1 MFVEHL
7 VKSLRR
13 TLFGRSLDKVPTA
26 FIRLIKAADSDWKD
40 QHFCN
45 KKPKN
50 SRYAKN
56 VSANVRMKH
65 AVMLPRFGSVELEQ
79 A

>member
-13 TLFGRSLDKVPTA
+13 TLFGRGLYKVPTA

-45 KKPKN
+45 KKPKKQQICKKCE
-50 SRYAKN
+50 RKRADETRCD
-56 VSANVRMKH
+56 AATIWER
-65 AVMLPRFGSVELEQ
+65 RT
-79 A
+79 